1 MHGRRTG
8 RGPRIRPHNHAT
20 IVRNRHD
27 GCLATHTEQVSQV
40 AFGQIRGG
48 ITVLEGAGGRTPMST
63 GCLRKSRVVSRD
75 WSRSP
80 LTCPPEC
87 SMILC
92 GSMSSRSTKEA
103 VLGGPENM
111 VCARRG
117 LRFGSVLGAGVVG
130 SGLLVLLVPLSAR
143 APSCVPIFHRRRSG
157 EGPNY
162 KYFFTCCTRVIL
174 THPSSHF
181 VQLRDVYL
189 SGVPATTPHPLA
201 ADGQVRPAQPQALVS
216 RKSSMLSDTKSPR
229 YFAVPLARLRL
240 VDDLSWHAK
249 KAVAR
254 LSCSAASLASAA

>member
-1 MHGRRTG
+1 MSGHTHEASEPSRLGQKRRITG
-8 RGPRIRPHNHAT
+8 
-20 IVRNRHD
+20 
-27 GCLATHTEQVSQV
+27 
-40 AFGQIRGG
+40 
-48 ITVLEGAGGRTPMST
+48 LEGARGRTPMST
-63 GCLRKSRVVSRD
+63 GCLRKSRVLSRD

-80 LTCPPEC
+80 LSVLPD

-240 VDDLSWHAK
+240 VVHRSWHAK

-254 LSCSAASLASAA
+254 LSCSAASLARAA

>member
-1 MHGRRTG
+1 MSGH
-8 RGPRIRPHNHAT
+8 
-20 IVRNRHD
+20 
-27 GCLATHTEQVSQV
+27 THKASEPSR
-40 AFGQIRGG
+40 FGQTRGG
-48 ITVLEGAGGRTPMST
+48 ITGLEGAGGRTPMST

-130 SGLLVLLVPLSAR
+130 FGLTSRVGSTVCE

-174 THPSSHF
+174 THPSRI
-181 VQLRDVYL
+181 LRAAARCISPQG
-189 SGVPATTPHPLA
+189 SGENPPPPRCRRPGA
-201 ADGQVRPAQPQALVS
+201 ARAQPQALVS

>member
-1 MHGRRTG
+1 MSGH
-8 RGPRIRPHNHAT
+8 
-20 IVRNRHD
+20 
-27 GCLATHTEQVSQV
+27 THKASEPSR
-40 AFGQIRGG
+40 FGQTRGG
-48 ITVLEGAGGRTPMST
+48 ITGLEGAGGRTPMST

-130 SGLLVLLVPLSAR
+130 LGLLVLLVPLCAR
-143 APSCVPIFHRRRSG
+143 APSCADLSPPPKW

-162 KYFFTCCTRVIL
+162 KYFFTIRTRIIS
-174 THPSSHF
+174 TSYNCEMYISPGFRREPPTPSLPTARCG
-181 VQLRDVYL
+181 QGPA
-189 SGVPATTPHPLA
+189 SGVGKQEVEHVERHEEPKVLCRPLGA
-201 ADGQVRPAQPQALVS
+201 PPS
-216 RKSSMLSDTKSPR
+216 RG
-229 YFAVPLARLRL
+229 
-240 VDDLSWHAK
+240 
-249 KAVAR
+249 
-254 LSCSAASLASAA
+254 

>member
-40 AFGQIRGG
+40 AFGQTRGG
-48 ITVLEGAGGRTPMST
+48 ITGLEGAGGRTPMST

-130 SGLLVLLVPLSAR
+130 FGLTSLVGSTVCEGAFV
-143 APSCVPIFHRRRSG
+143 CRS
-157 EGPNY
+157 
-162 KYFFTCCTRVIL
+162 FTAAEVERDRIISVF
-174 THPSSHF
+174 S
-181 VQLRDVYL
+181 LR
-189 SGVPATTPHPLA
+189 
-201 ADGQVRPAQPQALVS
+201 
-216 RKSSMLSDTKSPR
+216 
-229 YFAVPLARLRL
+229 
-240 VDDLSWHAK
+240 
-249 KAVAR
+249 
-254 LSCSAASLASAA
+254 